1 MAQGRWISVLFK
13 IWLVSDVFFNLV
25 SFVFT
30 KKLKVV
36 KENLKGWNENVSSY
50 IVVSMLRGGSSMV
63 YLRKEYKRT
72 KKYGV
77 TLIKSI

>member
-50 IVVSMLRGGSSMV
+50 IVVSML
-63 YLRKEYKRT
+63 
-72 KKYGV
+72 
-77 TLIKSI
+77 